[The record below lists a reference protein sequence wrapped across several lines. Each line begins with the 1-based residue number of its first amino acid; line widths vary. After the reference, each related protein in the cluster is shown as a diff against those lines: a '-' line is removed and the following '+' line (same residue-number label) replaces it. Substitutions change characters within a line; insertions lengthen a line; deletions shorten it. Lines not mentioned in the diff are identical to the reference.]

1 MFAIRQ
7 FRAECWSIIFV
18 CCDGFM
24 SRQSIPCGTQ
34 IEIVVIFKSLS
45 QN

>member
-24 SRQSIPCGTQ
+24 SRQIILCGTQ
-34 IEIVVIFKSLS
+34 IEIVDIFKPLS
-45 QN
+45 QS